1 MDFKERVYSVLVVSA
16 SQKFDT
22 SLKELLPESAY
33 SPVRYE
39 SSISSANRALVER
52 EYDFI
57 IVNSPLPD
65 DDGIRFSI
73 DTCGDKKTVVMLL
86 VRNELYHSVFDKVF
100 SYGVYIISKPTSKQT
115 VSGSLDWMATTRER
129 LRSLEQKTL
138 SLEDKMQEIRIVNRA
153 KWLLISELKMTE
165 SDAHRYIEKQAMD
178 RCVSKKEIAEAIIKT
193 YSS

>member
-39 SSISSANRALVER
+39 SSISSAKRALVER

-178 RCVSKKEIAEAIIKT
+178 RCVSKKEIAEEIIKT
-193 YSS
+193 YA